1 VTRFTR
7 CVFAF
12 AIVVDL
18 VAAAINASQGR
29 GWLGA
34 FHLGLVVGLGWMWVR
49 TERRIRHVR
58 TVARRAQLIVDSLDA
73 PRPEGVKVLRA
84 DGTVMPCELVYRGR
98 EDDGQ
103 HLWEVAGMVLQPGD
117 QLYADVMP
125 GHTGISIGFKEEW

>member
-1 VTRFTR
+1 MTRFTR

-18 VAAAINASQGR
+18 VAAAINGSQGR
-29 GWLGA
+29 GWLAA
-34 FHLGLVVGLGWMWVR
+34 FHLGLVVGLVWMWVR
-49 TERRIRHVR
+49 TERSIRR
-58 TVARRAQLIVDSLDA
+58 SRAAATWILDSMEA

-84 DGTVMPCELVYRGR
+84 DGTVLPCELVYRGR
-98 EDDGQ
+98 EEDGQ

-117 QLYADVMP
+117 ELYADVMP